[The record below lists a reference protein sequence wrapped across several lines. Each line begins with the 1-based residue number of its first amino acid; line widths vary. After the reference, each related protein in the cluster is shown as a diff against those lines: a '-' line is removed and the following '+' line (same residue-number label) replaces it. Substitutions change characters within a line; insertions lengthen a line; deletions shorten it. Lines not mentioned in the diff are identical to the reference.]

1 MKRLDLYQDKY
12 TAPEWDD
19 LPLEMPVEDAAN
31 DARIDALRESF
42 NSFHERVAFN
52 LHHNMQNGYVAPATL
67 RDAVRRLSDML
78 QIAGETGDY
87 KTEAKIVNCLTRLCT
102 VAQQTLYN

>member
-1 MKRLDLYQDKY
+1 MNRLDLYQDH

-19 LPLEMPVEDAAN
+19 LPLERPLDVEAN
-31 DARIDALRESF
+31 EARIDALRDAF
-42 NSFHERVAFN
+42 RSFHERVAFN

-78 QIAGETGDY
+78 QIAGRQATT
-87 KTEAKIVNCLTRLCT
+87 KPSWK
-102 VAQQTLYN
+102 